1 MIGIYG
7 DTKPKDEFYSLLRSR
22 INLDADITDSTP
34 CTQIV
39 NNEIWVDRTV
49 CACSANQ
56 IWLLALVFNTAILE
70 MEACW
75 KSDVMNDYSGLQK
88 RVCDIITLYIS
99 GHSSHDT
106 FSKEIS
112 MYTSE
117 VKKVGRIIYGIQ

>member
-1 MIGIYG
+1 
-7 DTKPKDEFYSLLRSR
+7 
-22 INLDADITDSTP
+22 
-34 CTQIV
+34 
-39 NNEIWVDRTV
+39 
-49 CACSANQ
+49 
-56 IWLLALVFNTAILE
+56 

-88 RVCDIITLYIS
+88 KVCDIITLYIS